1 MMLKKELIQLEII
14 SCDINYGGIPPF
26 CILYHLY
33 HKVVSSR
40 YYLLWLLFSSFVGGS
55 FSEYTWAVIR
65 KSYSGLENLDGQEMP
80 PKINLLNLSP
90 RSWLTLITW
99 RGLKSQKIVQF
110 RMTTLIEFAHKL
122 FLDFLRYFS
131 IFSLLVLLLY
141 IYWLIVMKK
150 DRKEQVMVFGKPPT
164 KSVEVKFRVE
174 SDPTEMMK

>member
-1 MMLKKELIQLEII
+1 
-14 SCDINYGGIPPF
+14 
-26 CILYHLY
+26 
-33 HKVVSSR
+33 
-40 YYLLWLLFSSFVGGS
+40 
-55 FSEYTWAVIR
+55 
-65 KSYSGLENLDGQEMP
+65 MP

-150 DRKEQVMVFGKPPT
+150 DRKEVVL
-164 KSVEVKFRVE
+164 KSQSQYRTQTYKNPNEKIKFR
-174 SDPTEMMK
+174 SS